1 MIVEFI
7 KNIGETMNQTIDR
20 FKKEY
25 LIDDKSKIAFA
36 GRLDPLA
43 FGKIILLTDD
53 DIYKK
58 ELYCGKNKLYR
69 CTIVHGIQT
78 DTYDVMGKIVSF
90 KEWES
95 FFENA
100 ENLDYEQ
107 IYPMFSSINV
117 IQNGMRKPLWY
128 YEKNNI
134 KVEKIPSKEVKL
146 FYGKKIDNDEIIL
159 SEELLKIIE
168 DRISKVTKDTFRQDE
183 IISIWKNELQKYSE
197 IKISKWEFKISSGGY
212 IRYLAN
218 KMNGCCFDIERIKYY
233 E

>member
-25 LIDDKSKIAFA
+25 LINDKSKIAFA

-58 ELYCGKNKLYR
+58 ELYCGKNKLYK

-90 KEWES
+90 KEWEP

-146 FYGKKIDNDEIIL
+146 FYGKKIDNDEIIS

-168 DRISKVTKDTFRQDE
+168 DRIAKVTINTFRQDE
-183 IISIWKNELQKYSE
+183 IVSIWKNELQKYSE
-197 IKISKWEFKISSGGY
+197 IKISKWEFKISS
-212 IRYLAN
+212 
-218 KMNGCCFDIERIKYY
+218 
-233 E
+233 

>member
-7 KNIGETMNQTIDR
+7 KNIGETMNQMIDR

-25 LIDDKSKIAFA
+25 LINDKSKIAFA

-43 FGKIILLTDD
+43 FGKIILLTED

-78 DTYDVMGKIVSF
+78 DTYDVMGKVVSF
-90 KEWES
+90 KEWKP

-117 IQNGMRKPLWY
+117 IMRGRK
-128 YEKNNI
+128 
-134 KVEKIPSKEVKL
+134 
-146 FYGKKIDNDEIIL
+146 G
-159 SEELLKIIE
+159 
-168 DRISKVTKDTFRQDE
+168 R
-183 IISIWKNELQKYSE
+183 
-197 IKISKWEFKISSGGY
+197 
-212 IRYLAN
+212 
-218 KMNGCCFDIERIKYY
+218 
-233 E
+233 

>member
-25 LIDDKSKIAFA
+25 LINDKSKIAFA

-58 ELYCGKNKLYR
+58 ELYCGKNKLYK

-78 DTYDVMGKIVSF
+78 DTYDVMGKVVSF
-90 KEWES
+90 KEWEP

-100 ENLDYEQ
+100 ENIDYEQ

-146 FYGKKIDNDEIIL
+146 FYGKKIDNDEIIS

-168 DRISKVTKDTFRQDE
+168 DRIAKVTVNTFRQYE
-183 IISIWKNELQKYSE
+183 IVSIWKNELQKYSE

>member
-25 LIDDKSKIAFA
+25 LIDDKTKIAFA

-43 FGKIILLTDD
+43 FGKIILLTDN

-69 CTIVHGIQT
+69 CTIIHGIQT
-78 DTYDVMGKIVSF
+78 DTYDVMGKIVSY
-90 KEWES
+90 KEWEPL
-95 FFENA
+95 FENV
-100 ENLDYEQ
+100 ENVDYDQ
-107 IYPMFSSINV
+107 IYPMYSSINV

-134 KVEKIPSKEVKL
+134 KVEKMPSKEIKL
-146 FYGKKIDNDEIIL
+146 IYGKKIDNDEIIS

-168 DRISKVTKDTFRQDE
+168 DRISKVTKDTFRQDD
-183 IISIWKNELQKYSE
+183 IISIWKSEIQKYSE
-197 IKISKWEFKISSGGY
+197 IKLSKWEFKISSGGY

-218 KMNGCCFDIERIKYY
+218 KMNGCCFDIERVQYY
-233 E
+233 D